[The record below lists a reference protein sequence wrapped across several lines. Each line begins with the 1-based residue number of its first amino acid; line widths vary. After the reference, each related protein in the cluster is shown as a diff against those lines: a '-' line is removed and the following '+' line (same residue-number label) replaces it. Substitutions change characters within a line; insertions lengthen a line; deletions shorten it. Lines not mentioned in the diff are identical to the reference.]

1 MTAPTITQADRDAAK
16 SIERERAPQKFSVPE
31 PKGVEATLA
40 ERGARYGDFTDHAKI
55 CDALIGIAEANSA
68 AVKVPTSWDR
78 MKPFQ
83 RQAVRVIMDKLA
95 RILSGDPDYVD
106 NWHDLQGYAKLV
118 EDRLIK

>member
-1 MTAPTITQADRDAAK
+1 MTENELLGLLEQQGAIGIDQVAR
-16 SIERERAPQKFSVPE
+16 Q
-31 PKGVEATLA
+31 GVEATLA

-118 EDRLIK
+118 EDRLK